1 MAAHMTELL
10 REYPTPVSGV
20 DNKAYVVQVWGR
32 EMKDGRWE
40 AWLVFIPVTRGRPRR
55 TNRETTQA
63 NRQAARYWASGVTAV
78 YLQGALTRSVSGRV
92 SAA

>member
-1 MAAHMTELL
+1 MTELL

-20 DNKAYVVQVWGR
+20 DNWAYVAQVWGR

-40 AWLVFIPVTRGRPRR
+40 AWVVFSPVTRGRPRR
-55 TNRETTQA
+55 TNSETTQP
-63 NRQAARYWASGVTAV
+63 NRQAARYWASGGTAI
-78 YLQGALTRSVSGRV
+78 YLQGALTRSISGRI